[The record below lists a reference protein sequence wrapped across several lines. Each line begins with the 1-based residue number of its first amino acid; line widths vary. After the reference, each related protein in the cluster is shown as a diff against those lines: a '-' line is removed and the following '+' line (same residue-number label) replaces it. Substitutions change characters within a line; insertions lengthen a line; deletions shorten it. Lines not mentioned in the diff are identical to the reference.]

1 MSNESKW
8 LTAIGGIVAAV
19 VPLLVVYGLMTQEQA
34 TLWEN
39 LVLAIAA
46 AVVPIVVTSLV
57 RNYNDNDTAA
67 RVALMEN
74 ETARL
79 MASTPPRVV
88 RTFTGPY
95 DVTVRSA
102 STGGTPV

>member
-19 VPLLVVYGLMTQEQA
+19 VPLLIAYGILTQEQGE
-34 TLWEN
+34 LWQN

-67 RVALMEN
+67 RAALMEN

-79 MASTPPRVV
+79 MASTPPRPA

-95 DVTVRSA
+95 DVTVSSA
-102 STGGTPV
+102 STGGTLV

>member
-1 MSNESKW
+1 M
-8 LTAIGGIVAAV
+8 GPAA
-19 VPLLVVYGLMTQEQA
+19 Q
-34 TLWEN
+34 LWQN

-74 ETARL
+74 ETARI
-79 MASTPPRVV
+79 MA
-88 RTFTGPY
+88 GQ
-95 DVTVRSA
+95 
-102 STGGTPV
+102 

>member
-74 ETARL
+74 ETARI
-79 MASTPPRVV
+79 MA
-88 RTFTGPY
+88 GQ
-95 DVTVRSA
+95 
-102 STGGTPV
+102 